1 MEHHNAGTAA
11 TTSTTSTAAVAAAGN
26 LRSPR
31 DSEPQ
36 LTQKFQNQQTQ
47 QQQSSSSS
55 QQQQQQQ
62 QQYHH
67 SQQQQHHQQ
76 SQHHHHHSQSAQTS
90 TQQQQQQNNDHQQ
103 QFCLR
108 WHNHQTSLLSTL
120 PILLDQSHLTDVT
133 ISAEGRTVRAHRVVL
148 SACSSFFLEI
158 FRTLDNTHHPVIII
172 PGASFQ
178 AIVSLLTFMYSG
190 EVNVYEEQIPTLLSL
205 AETLGI
211 KGLADVHDNKSS
223 HKPVVESKDSE
234 EPELSLTPPTPP
246 PSSSSQQA
254 TSSNFTMPPAP
265 AVVQA
270 SSALANLP
278 PSPFSP
284 LLNPVLN
291 SKFPS
296 PLENFFLKS
305 LQFYPNLM
313 HQPLNFS
320 QTALNK
326 TTEILAKYQQQ
337 CNLYQ
342 ANLAM
347 NSKDL
352 LPLLPPPNNS
362 EDPNRNED
370 IHGTKRFCT
379 GLEKKCAM
387 TNSPG
392 INSMS
397 AAQQKDMKR
406 IDKIVENLRGSTAG
420 SMCGA
425 ATKLGNHENTTGGVA
440 TSHLQSQLNPLN
452 IKTSME
458 NYTTAT
464 SPLVPGKSSLFSSP
478 TTSEPNTTPLTPHP
492 QLGFQ
497 ISPEDQ
503 LKLQQHLDKYA
514 ASCAAA
520 AAAAST
526 INANDNLKQEPR
538 SGEKL
543 TTPQSPQNKTP
554 SSSKLYATCFICH
567 KQLSNQYN
575 LRVHLET
582 HQNVR
587 YACNV
592 CSHVSRSKDALR
604 KHVSYRHPGAPSP
617 CETDAR
623 RKRAN
628 KLLASTLNAAAAA
641 AGNAGNSPSGGDDMK
656 MNLPLTPPGC
666 GLPNP
671 YQNNSGLNSGERLN
685 LEPTSPSQQLAAQLN
700 YQQMFLPNQFHLA
713 AAANAAVQQ
722 HLREKSQENPAT
734 STPTNTTPTT
744 TPTPT
749 KELGMNFSP
758 SKTNN
763 SIGGE
768 DMENPQKTTSPISA
782 TPMTATQEHN
792 NEVNNTPSVLN
803 AMGGGETRNSPTT

>member
-1 MEHHNAGTAA
+1 MPEQ
-11 TTSTTSTAAVAAAGN
+11 
-26 LRSPR
+26 
-31 DSEPQ
+31 E
-36 LTQKFQNQQTQ
+36 QQR
-47 QQQSSSSS
+47 
-55 QQQQQQQ
+55 
-62 QQYHH
+62 
-67 SQQQQHHQQ
+67 QQQHRQPRLTNSVHHHQQ
-76 SQHHHHHSQSAQTS
+76 HHHSQSS
-90 TQQQQQQNNDHQQ
+90 LQQHHHQQNNDHQQ

-133 ISAEGRTVRAHRVVL
+133 ISAEGRTLRAHRVVL

-211 KGLADVHDNKSS
+211 KGLADVHNNLQKSS
-223 HKPVVESKDSE
+223 QKPHHTGAGSVGGVGDLKDPE
-234 EPELSLTPPTPP
+234 EREKSLTPPTPP
-246 PSSSSQQA
+246 PPSSQAGTA
-254 TSSNFTMPPAP
+254 TNNFAMPQPNPAIPLQHP
-265 AVVQA
+265 A
-270 SSALANLP
+270 SNLP
-278 PSPFSP
+278 PSSPFSP

-326 TTEILAKYQQQ
+326 TSEILAKYQQQ

-347 NSKDL
+347 QPKDL
-352 LPLLPPPNNS
+352 LPLMPPPSPNEEINRG
-362 EDPNRNED
+362 EDL
-370 IHGTKRFCT
+370 HGTKRFCT
-379 GLEKKCAM
+379 GLEKKCAVAGGQISSSSSSAM
-387 TNSPG
+387 TV
-392 INSMS
+392 
-397 AAQQKDMKR
+397 AQQKDMKR
-406 IDKIVENLRGSTAG
+406 IDKIVENLRGSN
-420 SMCGA
+420 SS
-425 ATKLGNHENTTGGVA
+425 TKLSNHESGSPGTPTS
-440 TSHLQSQLNPLN
+440 SHLHNQLNPLS

-458 NYTTAT
+458 QFNTAAT
-464 SPLVPGKSSLFSSP
+464 SPLVTERKSSSLFATTSSSSP
-478 TTSEPNTTPLTPHP
+478 IISAAEPSPSSLTHP

-520 AAAAST
+520 AAAAAAAASASGT
-526 INANDNLKQEPR
+526 NENLKQETR
-538 SGEKL
+538 GGGAGVGGQGEKL
-543 TTPQSPQNKTP
+543 STPQSPQGKTP

-641 AGNAGNSPSGGDDMK
+641 AAAATSSTNTTSTSSPNSEDLK
-656 MNLPLTPPGC
+656 LNLPLTPPGF
-666 GLPNP
+666 PSTP
-671 YQNNSGLNSGERLN
+671 SGERLN
-685 LEPTSPSQQLAAQLN
+685 LEQIPTSPSQQQQHQQLAAQLN

-713 AAANAAVQQ
+713 AANAVVQQ
-722 HLREKSQENPAT
+722 HLREKQKSPARL
-734 STPTNTTPTT
+734 TPTPTT
-744 TPTPT
+744 TPT
-749 KELGMNFSP
+749 KELGVNFPKGNSVQTMMAVNFS
-758 SKTNN
+758 SNFVIKN
-763 SIGGE
+763 
-768 DMENPQKTTSPISA
+768 K
-782 TPMTATQEHN
+782 
-792 NEVNNTPSVLN
+792 
-803 AMGGGETRNSPTT
+803 